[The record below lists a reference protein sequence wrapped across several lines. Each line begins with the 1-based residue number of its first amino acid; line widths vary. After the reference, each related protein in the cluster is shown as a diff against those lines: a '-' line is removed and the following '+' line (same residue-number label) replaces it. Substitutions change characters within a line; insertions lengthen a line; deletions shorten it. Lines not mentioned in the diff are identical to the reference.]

1 MVMGGFV
8 FAAALLALL
17 AVAFAVSVLW
27 QRAPKLALAIALG
40 VPLVA
45 GGLYLLVGRP
55 AALDPANVVPP
66 KTMEAAVAQLE
77 REIADEPESF
87 ENLVVLARARM
98 ALGQYAEAAPL
109 YRKAIALNP
118 ADSDVA
124 VEYAETA
131 LRTSADRHF
140 PPAVVPLLETA
151 VAKNPANQRAL
162 FFLGLQ
168 RLQADRP
175 AEAAALWERLLPLLP
190 PDAAGA
196 LRPQVVAARAA
207 AGLPPLP
214 EAAFTGAP
222 GVDIVVDIDPT
233 LAKLAAPGD
242 ALFVFAHAAEGK
254 GPPLAAKR
262 VPLDAFPVR
271 LRLTDAD
278 GPMPAAKLSSA
289 TRVLV
294 QARLS
299 KTGQATGSTGDLEAD
314 PVLVTLP
321 ARDAAQLMLNRTRP

>member
-17 AVAFAVSVLW
+17 AIAFAVSVLW
-27 QRAPKLALAIALG
+27 QRAPKLALAIGLG

-55 AALDPANVVPP
+55 AALDPANVAPP
-66 KTMEAAVAQLE
+66 KTMEDAVAQLE
-77 REIADEPESF
+77 RAVADEPESF
-87 ENLVVLARARM
+87 GNLVVLARARM
-98 ALGQYAEAAPL
+98 ALGKYAEAAPL
-109 YRKAIALNP
+109 YRKAMALNP

-124 VEYAETA
+124 VEYAETQ

-140 PPAVVPLLETA
+140 PTAVVPLLENA
-151 VAKNPANQRAL
+151 VAKNPTNQRAL

-175 AEAAALWERLLPLLP
+175 AEAAAFWERLLPLLP

-207 AGLPPLP
+207 AKLPPLP
-214 EAAFTGAP
+214 DTAFAGAP
-222 GVDIVVDIDPT
+222 GLDVTIDNDPT
-233 LAKLAAPGD
+233 LAQLAAPGD
-242 ALFVFAHAAEGK
+242 ALFVFAHAVDGK
-254 GPPLAAKR
+254 GPPLAARR
-262 VPLDAFPVR
+262 VPLEAFPVH

-299 KTGQATGSTGDLEAD
+299 KSGQATGSSGDLEAD

-321 ARDAAQLMLNRTRP
+321 ASGAAELMLNRTRP